1 MVGNI
6 ASGLSSLLTLKTA
19 DKDVVAPQ
27 RKCLKGSENGCLGLP
42 AVVHGAV
49 YWPPAITFD
58 SANQITR
65 DLSPSSLDSFGFL
78 NRRKGGF
85 VPVCSPPSETTNFY
99 FSEVDDTWEQ
109 RENILHPIAASFK
122 PGLSLNCLCGGF
134 EASLSAIFHHNL
146 TASRQNGVII

>member
-1 MVGNI
+1 MAAWACLLWSMVLFTGHL
-6 ASGLSSLLTLKTA
+6 LSPLTQLIRSPK
-19 DKDVVAPQ
+19 
-27 RKCLKGSENGCLGLP
+27 
-42 AVVHGAV
+42 
-49 YWPPAITFD
+49 
-58 SANQITR
+58 